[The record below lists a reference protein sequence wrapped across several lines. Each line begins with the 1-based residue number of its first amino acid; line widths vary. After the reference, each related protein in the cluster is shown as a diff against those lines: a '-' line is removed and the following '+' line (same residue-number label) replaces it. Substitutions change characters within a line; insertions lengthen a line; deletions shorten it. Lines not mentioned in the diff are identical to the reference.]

1 MPLLIPTHREPV
13 HSGVML
19 RDEFLL
25 PLGMTSEEL
34 AAAIF
39 VPPAEIAEL
48 IAGQRGVT
56 TELALRLAKYFVTS
70 VGFWL
75 NGQREWEIY
84 HAQRSEAEVL
94 ERIRPLEPGEMVLA
108 REEFYGKL
116 EMPSESGEVAAD

>member
-1 MPLLIPTHREPV
+1 MPLLIPTHREPT
-13 HSGVML
+13 HAGVML

-25 PLGMTSEEL
+25 PLGMTPEEL

-39 VPPAEIAEL
+39 VPRSEIAEL

-75 NGQREWEIY
+75 NCQRVWDIY

-94 ERIRPLEPGEMVLA
+94 ERIQPLEPGEMVLA

-116 EMPSESGEVAAD
+116 ETPPDSEEVAAA